1 MNQSKKK
8 PMGGFIL
15 KIVLLLFIV
24 YSIISLT
31 ITQINLSQN
40 RQKLAELESKQQEL
54 QLNND
59 QLKALLDEGSYED
72 LIERALRENGY
83 VRSDEKVYTDITGN

>member
-1 MNQSKKK
+1 MTAR
-8 PMGGFIL
+8 FIL
-15 KIVLLLFIV
+15 KIVLLLFII

-31 ITQINLSQN
+31 ATQINLSQN
-40 RQKLAELESKQQEL
+40 NQKLAELKRKQQEL
-54 QLNND
+54 QLSNQ
-59 QLKALLDEGSYED
+59 QLTALLDEGSYEE